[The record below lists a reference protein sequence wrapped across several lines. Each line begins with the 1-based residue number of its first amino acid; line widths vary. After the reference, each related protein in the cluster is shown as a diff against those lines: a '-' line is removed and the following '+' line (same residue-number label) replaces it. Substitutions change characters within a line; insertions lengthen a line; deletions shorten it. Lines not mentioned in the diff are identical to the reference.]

1 MPVFFCWSW
10 EGEMKTSATV
20 LDPQL
25 AWALWHGLTKLSLLL
40 WDCYKEDFLKLAEEE
55 RVRRGKD
62 SEEDL
67 EIEIP
72 F

>member
-1 MPVFFCWSW
+1 
-10 EGEMKTSATV
+10 MKSSATV

-25 AWALWHGLTKLSLLL
+25 AWALWHGLAKLSLLL
-40 WDCYKEDFLKLAEEE
+40 WDGYKEDFLKLAKEE
-55 RVRRGKD
+55 RGALAKD

-67 EIEIP
+67 EIP

>member
-1 MPVFFCWSW
+1 
-10 EGEMKTSATV
+10 MKSSNSV

-40 WDCYKEDFLKLAEEE
+40 WDCYEKDFLKLAKEE
-55 RVRRGKD
+55 RDRRGTD
-62 SEEDL
+62 SEEDR
-67 EIEIP
+67 EIETP

>member
-1 MPVFFCWSW
+1 MRSSAPVL
-10 EGEMKTSATV
+10 E
-20 LDPQL
+20 PQL

-55 RVRRGKD
+55 RGALAKD

-67 EIEIP
+67 EIP

>member
-1 MPVFFCWSW
+1 
-10 EGEMKTSATV
+10 MKSSAPG
-20 LDPQL
+20 LEPQL

-40 WDCYKEDFLKLAEEE
+40 WDGYKEDFLKLAEEE
-55 RVRRGKD
+55 RGALAKD

-67 EIEIP
+67 EIP

>member
-1 MPVFFCWSW
+1 
-10 EGEMKTSATV
+10 MKTSATV
-20 LDPQL
+20 LDPPL
-25 AWALWHGLTKLSLLL
+25 AWALWPGLTKLSLLL
-40 WDCYKEDFLKLAEEE
+40 WDCYPEDFLKWAEEE

-62 SEEDL
+62 SEEEL

>member
-1 MPVFFCWSW
+1 
-10 EGEMKTSATV
+10 MKTSTTG
-20 LDPQL
+20 LNPQL

-55 RVRRGKD
+55 RGRRGTD
-62 SEEDL
+62 SEEDR

>member
-1 MPVFFCWSW
+1 
-10 EGEMKTSATV
+10 MKTSATV

-40 WDCYKEDFLKLAEEE
+40 WDGYQGEFLKLAEEE
-55 RVRRGKD
+55 RVSRGKN
-62 SEEDL
+62 SEEDR